1 MAGWH
6 MPCSPAGVIRVKEPG
21 GWMLVG
27 HRDHARFAGE
37 LARQWGNAEFAPP
50 EPFAEILVAVARH
63 DDAWADR
70 DAAPWLTREGR
81 PSAFSHELVG
91 TYSAFEEIDLADYLA
106 VRGRATEAVAADNP
120 YAAIIVSMHTVNLLT
135 EQADLRGLSDQDR
148 ALHRDFVAGQ
158 RRRQRELAA
167 RLADDDGHAAAVQ
180 PHRLQQAFEFLQACD
195 SLSLIACVRLPRAL
209 PLRHQQPRRD
219 GTMTPLLC
227 TPLGGDTYR
236 VSPYPFHA
244 EPLQFKVAC
253 RRVAGHQFDDLAR
266 FRAAY
271 AAAPPEHLTVRVVR

>member
-50 EPFAEILVAVARH
+50 EPFADILVAVARH
-63 DDAWADR
+63 DDAWAER
-70 DAAPWLTREGR
+70 DAAPCLTREGR

-106 VRGRATEAVAADNP
+106 VRGQATEAVAADNP

-148 ALHRDFVAGQ
+148 ASTAILSPASAGGS
-158 RRRQRELAA
+158 ANW
-167 RLADDDGHAAAVQ
+167 
-180 PHRLQQAFEFLQACD
+180 
-195 SLSLIACVRLPRAL
+195 
-209 PLRHQQPRRD
+209 RRD
-219 GTMTPLLC
+219 WQTTTATQRPCSRTACNRLSNSCRPVTASRSSPACACPGPCPSAINIRAGT
-227 TPLGGDTYR
+227 
-236 VSPYPFHA
+236 
-244 EPLQFKVAC
+244 
-253 RRVAGHQFDDLAR
+253 
-266 FRAAY
+266 
-271 AAAPPEHLTVRVVR
+271 AP